1 MGWFSLNLVA
11 AWKCLQLLIFKS
23 AQSSMGM
30 VQPPSFQKNQSSL
43 GAPGAIF
50 WDMENCP
57 VPRGVLAQDVALHTR
72 KAFGVSPI
80 KRFTAF
86 GDLNGFS
93 MRTKEELHRSGVELN
108 YVPRGRKDAADKAI
122 LSGVYTFALD
132 NPPPACIMLI
142 SGDADFAQVLNTV
155 SQRGY
160 YVFLATP
167 AGVNVSSALINAS
180 DLVYDWPS
188 VACGKV
194 VLSFSSALMCRYP
207 AATDTVGCCRGYL
220 DGEGTGETNAIKG
233 EVKKLVELSGGS
245 LPLAYLPGDYK
256 KYYGRPL
263 YEAESGEDGGLKLL
277 SLLQKMS
284 DELAIVDKGGMQ
296 FVYLRN
302 WKAETSCAFIM

>member
-1 MGWFSLNLVA
+1 
-11 AWKCLQLLIFKS
+11 
-23 AQSSMGM
+23 M

-122 LSGVYTFALD
+122 LSGV
-132 NPPPACIMLI
+132 
-142 SGDADFAQVLNTV
+142 
-155 SQRGY
+155 
-160 YVFLATP
+160 
-167 AGVNVSSALINAS
+167 